1 VTESKGNARVS
12 DRPAA
17 EVRLGR
23 IKAVIWA
30 NAGEDGERWYTVQLM
45 RLYRDG
51 DRWQSTH
58 SFRRDD
64 LLLVAKVADLA
75 HSKVCELAAANP
87 AREAATEA
95 EPPSEA

>member
-1 VTESKGNARVS
+1 MS

-30 NAGEDGERWYTVQLM
+30 NAGEDGERWHTVQLT
-45 RLYRDG
+45 RLYRDEDG
-51 DRWQSTH
+51 QWRSTH
-58 SFRRDD
+58 GFRRDD

-87 AREAATEA
+87 AREAAAEA